1 VHYLS
6 KPWRSALRPSLFQRH
21 ADIMTRQEATGIPN
35 LLVAPRTPPSSNSR
49 EIYENGVG
57 DFRGYYED
65 GAYIASAQSFADSSE
80 IIDEEAGVDPQ
91 LAYFDSILARYESLK
106 EQLQQTP
113 PPDAV
118 KKLDQYHPIHVAVLN
133 SYMAKWWIQRM
144 KNSEPLPAQIACMNK
159 KSVLRLLGLITQGSL
174 LKRGSEVG
182 VGASQWAWALL
193 AKLPERGELNND
205 EIGVI
210 RELGKKAVLVAMGL
224 RNVKSWEEGMQEVE
238 EGFDAGLEE
247 EVEETVDMTNEDEI
261 YLDLDDEADEG
272 DGLEDGE
279 QNAVVNTISNED
291 PILEVNYSPTVNDN
305 GNTTAAEN
313 AGKQIEQELAP
324 GDIPISTENLAD
336 AQARI
341 LSLLNE
347 KVPEYPVNIEAEVP
361 AAEKSPETSSPS
373 WNTIATVDMIITIA
387 GEIYGQRDLL
397 EFRTVWEEI
406 M

>member
-1 VHYLS
+1 
-6 KPWRSALRPSLFQRH
+6 
-21 ADIMTRQEATGIPN
+21 MTRQEATGIPN
-35 LLVAPRTPPSSNSR
+35 LLVAPRTPPSSDSR

-91 LAYFDSILARYESLK
+91 LAYFDSILSRYESLK

-118 KKLDQYHPIHVAVLN
+118 KKLDQYHPTHVAALN
-133 SYMAKWWIQRM
+133 SYMAKWWIQRL
-144 KNSEPLPAQIACMNK
+144 KNSEPLPVQIACMNK

-182 VGASQWAWALL
+182 AGPSQWAWALL
-193 AKLPERGELNND
+193 ARLPERGELNSD

-210 RELGKKAVLVAMGL
+210 RELGKKAVLIAMGL
-224 RNVKSWEEGMQEVE
+224 RNVKSWEEGMKEVE
-238 EGFDAGLEE
+238 EDFDAGLEG

-261 YLDLDDEADEG
+261 YLDLDDEVDEG
-272 DGLEDGE
+272 DDLEDGE
-279 QNAVVNTISNED
+279 QDAAVDTTSNED
-291 PILEVNYSPTVNDN
+291 PILEVNYSPTANGK
-305 GNTTAAEN
+305 GNTATAEN
-313 AGKQIEQELAP
+313 AEKQIEQELAL
-324 GDIPISTENLAD
+324 GDTPISPENLAD

-347 KVPEYPVNIEAEVP
+347 KVPEHPVNIEAEVP
-361 AAEKSPETSSPS
+361 AAEKSPETISSTT

>member
-1 VHYLS
+1 L
-6 KPWRSALRPSLFQRH
+6 QRH
-21 ADIMTRQEATGIPN
+21 ADILTRQEATGIPN

-80 IIDEEAGVDPQ
+80 VIDEEAGVDPQ

-113 PPDAV
+113 PPNVV
-118 KKLDQYHPIHVAVLN
+118 KKLDQYHPTHVAALN
-133 SYMAKWWIQRM
+133 SYMAKWWIQRL
-144 KNSEPLPAQIACMNK
+144 KDSEPLPAQIACMNK
-159 KSVLRLLGLITQGSL
+159 KSVFRLIGLITHGSL

-182 VGASQWAWALL
+182 VGASLWAWALL
-193 AKLPERGELNND
+193 ARLPDRGELNSD

-224 RNVKSWEEGMQEVE
+224 RNVKSWDEGMKEVE
-238 EGFDAGLEE
+238 EGFDADLE

-261 YLDLDDEADEG
+261 YLDLGDEVDERDD
-272 DGLEDGE
+272 LEDGE
-279 QNAVVNTISNED
+279 WDAAVDTTSKEE
-291 PILEVNYSPTVNDN
+291 PILEVNYSLTANCN
-305 GNTTAAEN
+305 GNTAAAEN
-313 AGKQIEQELAP
+313 AEEQIEQELAP
-324 GDIPISTENLAD
+324 GDTPINPKDLAD

-347 KVPEYPVNIEAEVP
+347 KVPEHPVNIEAAVP
-361 AAEKSPETSSPS
+361 AVEKPPKTISPTT

-387 GEIYGQRDLL
+387 GEVYGQRDLL
-397 EFRTVWEEI
+397 EFRTFWEEI